1 MKFWNKTIS
10 ILLIHAFLL
19 SSLPAG
25 ALQPTSATTSDSL
38 TPGLTAK
45 EMSTNPQDV
54 IISRDCGIVKSK
66 FMGKSGKL
74 IVHIQDAHCN
84 YEAQTNIAK
93 IIEGLV
99 KNNAL
104 SFVSVEGADGVID
117 TSWFKA
123 FPDAEVRKEVANYFM
138 KKGEITGPEFLSITT
153 DYPIKLYGA
162 ETREY
167 YIENLN
173 AFTAS
178 YPLKDETEKY
188 LNGIKAALNKL
199 QSFIY
204 NDELKAMDSRSR
216 EHEAKKIQFND
227 YVRFLQDEAERHK
240 INLRQYENLFKLI
253 NVLIYEKKIDFS
265 VTDKERSAV
274 IDELSK
280 TLQKDAMT
288 ELVNRSIAFK
298 VGKIASSEYYDY
310 IKSLAAKS
318 GIELS
323 KKYSN
328 LSNYIIYNSVYSK
341 IDNEKLFNDIKEL
354 EIAIKEKL
362 FENEDQRILERLS
375 RHIDT
380 LLGLINIKLLNG
392 EFEYYKTHKE
402 EFTSESF
409 AGFIKAK
416 SIQFA
421 LAYEVEP
428 PTDTIESGISKLE
441 DFYAIAIKRDK
452 SLVDNTIEGMA
463 KSGQNIAV
471 LVTGGF
477 HSEGMARLLEA
488 RGVSYVVVCPNIT
501 KDVPTPYIQVLTNQ
515 RASFE
520 DILVGAQEPIKQNML
535 APALISWL
543 KCLLPSD
550 FRRLGIIAANLES
563 RLDDDHDTWIEEHL
577 KLWISKVLQHAGQH
591 RMAHDK
597 SVLRDAYK
605 MAMERAGYVVNLDK
619 AAVDRMVAAIMSA
632 DIFNKTF
639 DAVYNN
645 AIAAINVRDAVVITQ
660 SYYGK
665 EAPPTG
671 NVSGAITVSGAPLTS
686 AQAIDVNEKIKADFE
701 SGKARLAERLVGE
714 DIYEIPSLEEA
725 AYLLAHPG
733 RGGEAFDHLKRRIYM
748 SPSRLNWYN
757 ELDLAA
763 RWQFLQHE
771 RMHLDHPD
779 WNEVRITA
787 AAGISLVLA
796 AVAGLAETGK
806 TEIDM
811 DKLNMQDLLKM
822 AVDGDETAYKAIVDG
837 RGREAVVAYLE
848 PFVKDSLDKI
858 PEGLFGFGK
867 GYDIRG
873 NAQPITGGIVDL
885 TPVNV
890 YIIGKLLGTYYA
902 NAGDKM
908 LVTGDI
914 RLHTPILRYM
924 LALGASSVG
933 VNVEYAPDFLT
944 TGAHNLLSTEN
955 EGNYKVMVQISG
967 SHGVPQK
974 NGLKLKAFLGKRDDE
989 GRMILEPLYAER
1001 LEGLYWKD
1009 KAGKERQLE
1018 LRKSEKPGDMKE
1030 IGGLAEQTIEV
1041 LDRVLPSTD
1050 KDEITVV
1057 DPRAGAGGP
1066 IMTGVL
1072 KKRGFTIIDMDECG
1086 KEELMSKI
1094 RAIWNAPG
1102 RQPGKF
1108 RVAVMLNAKPDGK
1121 MGRGIWDPSKPE
1133 ALKDTIEL
1141 VGIINSGL
1149 IEGMPKAFGAV
1160 YDGDTDRITAIRED
1174 GGEVPAFEMTLPFYQ
1189 RFLLSGDNQEVMVKL
1204 AETGCEPIRIVC
1216 DVRANS
1222 KLLSLIDKVNK
1233 DLQDKTG
1240 IHDRN
1245 IVEGWFITT
1254 GYPPQLGF
1262 MNNRIAELD
1271 RFVDSKPALKSDA
1284 GFMGKFAGLK
1294 ATYFTAEASGHNFFH
1309 ISERYPN
1316 RVCDCAIAGFFTLL
1330 HIRET
1335 LTPVELPAQR
1345 QEPLLTNLFANFVT
1359 AYSSAEI
1366 RVPIPN
1372 AIKIE
1377 TAMRV
1382 GAWMKEKYE
1391 AELKPYTEP
1400 VQEDEYLLNP
1410 KDAGYVTV
1418 SGFKIQ
1424 FKDGRTAL
1432 VRWSNTGEEL
1442 TTMFEGRDWASLIS
1456 IIKEI
1461 TERLREET
1469 GKGVNVSNL
1478 DKEIARLGKI
1488 REKQDAAFI
1497 GQKLHTP
1504 LDANGDKARA
1514 AGFLK
1519 GGYNKDGKT
1528 ANIGYGVEDK
1538 ASIDGSFAIAGEGN
1552 QGYFV
1557 DEGKQFLDTVKDM
1570 REFFARRAQI
1580 IGKKIKYVIKPGIGG
1595 QHTPFQGIAEV
1606 FQMVDVE
1613 TGVVVGEYELG
1624 KDYEEAIGKVLA
1636 ENGAG
1641 WDQIAVIPSSKSGST
1656 DETMMIF
1663 SELFYT
1669 LLKKIAERDSLDGGK
1684 FAEAVFNTLH
1694 DVNFPGGVERKGADL
1709 FKGFNLTLL
1718 TNRLNAIPGFKT
1730 DYKQVRGVF
1739 RVVLGNMFFETTNR
1753 PDQSRL
1759 SAFIQ
1764 NSGLGRELG
1773 EEHAPGFGAMFDNVG
1788 GRWTADLHMM
1798 TFLAYH
1804 NMTDEQ
1810 ILAYW
1815 QSRYDGI
1822 KEVRAGT
1829 HLANSLAG
1837 KILDEGITDIALVV
1851 PDELFWFGKAMEQN
1865 FNESIWQ
1872 EGFANL
1878 VAVKAGMW
1886 NHQKSNYANKPNR
1899 LVVDLTGSGLDMK
1912 GCDVFSVPPPYSDV
1926 SKISKDK
1933 LAIELGRLFTTFYG
1947 NTYLVGT
1954 RLITRA
1960 LAREEYTWADV
1971 DLNNL
1976 ENPATRIVQRNLYVR
1991 QPYVELGKGLLEEKL
2006 GDLQKSGSAAV
2017 QAELAKI
2024 QDEARQGKL
2033 TSNIKGLRLP
2043 DTVTDTQALAQ
2054 TISSLIKLADKEGR
2068 KFVPFIYLEGEKYY
2082 ELRDHLISLG
2092 IEWVMQGTGDQHISF
2107 QQVLAQPQKYL
2118 PFIISFVPPKES
2130 LIQGRPAI
2138 GFSKGY
2144 LNNVSPNMVRDLFA
2158 DASYKALTEPRK
2170 DESGKDVKGALGA
2183 FLRIQDTR
2191 ERRAMFT
2198 QSFDEAVKITTRAP
2212 VVDAAQSPAS
2222 DASAEEKPVEGVTR
2236 DQYIHDTYVEEDAAA
2251 LRQTLVGLGIDTDRV
2266 KKNVLILYDTSLDQ
2280 DLDTTHVAR
2289 AGEVAVNKYMNGAVT
2304 VIRGTGKALIY
2315 APAVLKALTA
2325 GDAIVTIAG
2334 DATLKEIGL
2343 DELRIFFDKIIN
2355 VQNPDNRHIPVIGLY
2370 DLALKIAYDLGDE
2383 RILECLNRIAI
2394 RGPNDPTPF
2403 TMEDI
2408 RRGVIKIL
2416 PKIRPVDMV
2425 EAVEAYKAAQA
2436 TLASL

>member
-25 ALQPTSATTSDSL
+25 ALQPASATTSDSL

-298 VGKIASSEYYDY
+298 VGKISSSEYYDY

-520 DILVGAQEPIKQNML
+520 DILTGTQEPVKQNML
-535 APALISWL
+535 APALISWAAGL
-543 KCLLPSD
+543 TTSELVKLVEIKSD
-550 FRRLGIIAANLES
+550 
-563 RLDDDHDTWIEEHL
+563 LDHRIREIRDAWIKDHL
-577 KLWISKVLQHAGQH
+577 SLWLRKALHYARQH

-597 SVLRDAYK
+597 AMLKDAYK
-605 MAMERAGYVVNLDK
+605 MAAERAALEAGFIWNKINPLVKEVMASDAFN
-619 AAVDRMVAAIMSA
+619 SA
-632 DIFNKTF
+632 F
-639 DAVYNN
+639 DTIYDSVISAP
-645 AIAAINVRDAVVITQ
+645 AVVGITQ
-660 SYYGK
+660 GSRDEDPSVGG
-665 EAPPTG
+665 AQ
-671 NVSGAITVSGAPLTS
+671 GAITISGAPLTPE
-686 AQAIDVNEKIKADFE
+686 QAIEVNEKIRADFE
-701 SGKARLAERLVGE
+701 NVRTKLIRNEGGMY
-714 DIYEIPSLEEA
+714 IYEIPSLEGL
-725 AYLLAHPG
+725 AYLVVHPG
-733 RGGEAFDHLKRRIYM
+733 RGGEAVDHSRKRIYM

-757 ELDLAA
+757 DNDLDFAA
-763 RWQFLQHE
+763 WRQFLQHE

-779 WNEVRITA
+779 WNEVRVTEA
-787 AAGISLVLA
+787 APINLVLA

-848 PFVKDSLDKI
+848 PFVKDSLNKI
-858 PEGLFGFGK
+858 PEGLFGLGK

-955 EGNYKVMVQISG
+955 EGDYKVMVQISG

-974 NGLKLKAFLGKRDDE
+974 NGLKLKAFFGKRDDE

-1001 LEGLYWKD
+1001 LEGLYWKN

-1189 RFLLSGDNQEVMVKL
+1189 RFLLSGDNQEVMMKL
-1204 AETGCEPIRIVC
+1204 AEAGCEPTRVVC

-1233 DLQDKTG
+1233 DLHDKTG

-1538 ASIDGSFAIAGEGN
+1538 ASIDGSFAIAGGGN
-1552 QGYFV
+1552 SLTLV
-1557 DEGKQFLDTVKDM
+1557 TS
-1570 REFFARRAQI
+1570 
-1580 IGKKIKYVIKPGIGG
+1580 
-1595 QHTPFQGIAEV
+1595 AEV
-1606 FQMVDVE
+1606 
-1613 TGVVVGEYELG
+1613 
-1624 KDYEEAIGKVLA
+1624 
-1636 ENGAG
+1636 
-1641 WDQIAVIPSSKSGST
+1641 
-1656 DETMMIF
+1656 
-1663 SELFYT
+1663 
-1669 LLKKIAERDSLDGGK
+1669 
-1684 FAEAVFNTLH
+1684 
-1694 DVNFPGGVERKGADL
+1694 
-1709 FKGFNLTLL
+1709 
-1718 TNRLNAIPGFKT
+1718 
-1730 DYKQVRGVF
+1730 KQ
-1739 RVVLGNMFFETTNR
+1739 
-1753 PDQSRL
+1753 Q
-1759 SAFIQ
+1759 
-1764 NSGLGRELG
+1764 
-1773 EEHAPGFGAMFDNVG
+1773 
-1788 GRWTADLHMM
+1788 
-1798 TFLAYH
+1798 
-1804 NMTDEQ
+1804 
-1810 ILAYW
+1810 
-1815 QSRYDGI
+1815 
-1822 KEVRAGT
+1822 
-1829 HLANSLAG
+1829 
-1837 KILDEGITDIALVV
+1837 EGI
-1851 PDELFWFGKAMEQN
+1851 
-1865 FNESIWQ
+1865 S
-1872 EGFANL
+1872 
-1878 VAVKAGMW
+1878 
-1886 NHQKSNYANKPNR
+1886 
-1899 LVVDLTGSGLDMK
+1899 
-1912 GCDVFSVPPPYSDV
+1912 
-1926 SKISKDK
+1926 
-1933 LAIELGRLFTTFYG
+1933 
-1947 NTYLVGT
+1947 
-1954 RLITRA
+1954 
-1960 LAREEYTWADV
+1960 
-1971 DLNNL
+1971 
-1976 ENPATRIVQRNLYVR
+1976 
-1991 QPYVELGKGLLEEKL
+1991 
-2006 GDLQKSGSAAV
+2006 
-2017 QAELAKI
+2017 
-2024 QDEARQGKL
+2024 
-2033 TSNIKGLRLP
+2033 
-2043 DTVTDTQALAQ
+2043 
-2054 TISSLIKLADKEGR
+2054 
-2068 KFVPFIYLEGEKYY
+2068 
-2082 ELRDHLISLG
+2082 
-2092 IEWVMQGTGDQHISF
+2092 
-2107 QQVLAQPQKYL
+2107 
-2118 PFIISFVPPKES
+2118 
-2130 LIQGRPAI
+2130 
-2138 GFSKGY
+2138 
-2144 LNNVSPNMVRDLFA
+2144 
-2158 DASYKALTEPRK
+2158 
-2170 DESGKDVKGALGA
+2170 
-2183 FLRIQDTR
+2183 
-2191 ERRAMFT
+2191 
-2198 QSFDEAVKITTRAP
+2198 
-2212 VVDAAQSPAS
+2212 
-2222 DASAEEKPVEGVTR
+2222 R
-2236 DQYIHDTYVEEDAAA
+2236 DQYIYNTYVKEDAVA
-2251 LRQTLVGLGIDTDRV
+2251 LRQTLVGLGIDTERT
-2266 KKNVLILYDTSLDQ
+2266 KKKVLILYDTAIDP

-2304 VIRGTGKALIY
+2304 VIRGTGKALIH
-2315 APAVLKALTA
+2315 APAVLKALDA

-2343 DELRIFFDKIIN
+2343 DELRAFFDKIIN

-2394 RGPNDPTPF
+2394 RGPNDPNPF

-2416 PKIRPVDMV
+2416 PKIGPVDMA

>member
-25 ALQPTSATTSDSL
+25 ALQPASATTSDSL

-99 KNNAL
+99 KNNGL
-104 SFVSVEGADGVID
+104 SFVSVEGADGAID

-153 DYPIKLYGA
+153 DYPIKLFGA

-167 YIENLN
+167 YIQNLN
-173 AFTAS
+173 AFTES

-188 LNGIKAALNKL
+188 LNGIKAVLNRL
-199 QSFIY
+199 QGFIY

-240 INLRQYENLFKLI
+240 INLRQYENLFKLV
-253 NVLIYEKKIDFS
+253 NVLIYEKKIDFN

-298 VGKIASSEYYDY
+298 VGKISSSEYYDY
-310 IKSLAAKS
+310 IKSLAAMR
-318 GIELS
+318 GIELA
-323 KKYSN
+323 KKYPN

-354 EIAIKEKL
+354 ETAIKEKL
-362 FENEDQRILERLS
+362 FQNEDQRILERLS

-402 EFTSESF
+402 EFASESF
-409 AGFIKAK
+409 TGFIRAK
-416 SIQFA
+416 SIQFG

-441 DFYAIAIKRDK
+441 DFYAIAIKRDR
-452 SLVDNTIEGMA
+452 SLVENTIEGMA
-463 KSGQNIAV
+463 KAGQNIAV

-477 HSEGMARLLEA
+477 HSEGMAKLLEE
-488 RGVSYVVVCPNIT
+488 RGISYVVICPNIT

-535 APALISWL
+535 APALISWAAGLTPSEL
-543 KCLLPSD
+543 KKLAEA
-550 FRRLGIIAANLES
+550 GAILEG
-563 RLDDDHDTWIEEHL
+563 RTKDAEDAWIREHL
-577 KLWISKVLQHAGQH
+577 SLWLGKALKYTGLH

-597 SVLRDAYK
+597 AVLKDAYR
-605 MAMERAGYVVNLDK
+605 MAAERAALAAGFKQDK
-619 AAVDRMVAAIMSA
+619 IGPLVKEIMAPDAFNSA
-632 DIFNKTF
+632 F
-639 DAVYNN
+639 DAVYDS
-645 AIAAINVRDAVVITQ
+645 AMSAPLVVGITQ
-660 SYYGK
+660 DGRDEDPS
-665 EAPPTG
+665 ATG
-671 NVSGAITVSGAPLTS
+671 EQGAVTVTGVALTPE
-686 AQAIDVNEKIKADFE
+686 QKIEVNEKIRVDFE
-701 SGKARLAERLVGE
+701 SGKAELFVIEYGLH
-714 DIYEIPSLEEA
+714 IYAMPSLEGLT
-725 AYLLAHPG
+725 YLVAHPG

-757 ELDLAA
+757 GVGPAVRA
-763 RWQFLQHE
+763 QFLRHE
-771 RMHLDHPD
+771 IMHLDNPD
-779 WNEVRITA
+779 WTEAQVTEEA
-787 AAGISLVLA
+787 PLGLVLA
-796 AVAGLAETGK
+796 AVIDTMGTGEAET
-806 TEIDM
+806 DM
-811 DKLNMQDLLKM
+811 DKHTLQYLFNT
-822 AVDGDETAYKAIVDG
+822 AVDGGEEAYKAIVDRVG
-837 RGREAVVAYLE
+837 KEKIIAYLE
-848 PFVKDSLDKI
+848 PLVKDGLKDI
-858 PEGLFGFGK
+858 PEDLFGFGK

-873 NAQPITGGIVDL
+873 NAQPITGGAVDL
-885 TPVNV
+885 TPINLYV
-890 YIIGKLLGTYYA
+890 IGKLLGTYYA

-914 RLHTPILRYM
+914 RLHTPILRYV

-955 EGNYKVMVQISG
+955 EGDYKVMAQISG

-974 NGLKLKAFLGKRDDE
+974 NGLKIKAFLDKKDGK

-1001 LEGLYWKD
+1001 LEGLYWKN

-1018 LRKSEKPGDMKE
+1018 LRKVVKPGDMKE
-1030 IGGLAEQTIEV
+1030 IVGLAEKTIEV
-1041 LDRVLPSTD
+1041 LDKVLPSTE
-1050 KDEITVV
+1050 KDEISVV

-1072 KKRGFTIIDMDECG
+1072 EKRGFTIIDMDACS
-1086 KEELMSKI
+1086 KEESMPKI
-1094 RAIWNAPG
+1094 RAMWNNPK

-1141 VGIINSGL
+1141 VNLINSSL
-1149 IEGMPKAFGAV
+1149 LAGMPKAFGAV

-1174 GGEVPAFEMTLPFYQ
+1174 GVEVPAFEMTLPFYQ
-1189 RFLLSGDNQEVMVKL
+1189 RFLLSGDNQEVMMKL
-1204 AETGCEPIRIVC
+1204 AKAGCEPIRIVC

-1222 KLLSLIDKVNK
+1222 KLLSLIDRVNK
-1233 DLQDKTG
+1233 ELQDKTG

-1245 IVEGWFITT
+1245 IIEGWFITT

-1271 RFVDSKPALKSDA
+1271 KFVDSNPTLKNNAD
-1284 GFMGKFAGLK
+1284 FMEKLAGLK
-1294 ATYFTAEASGHNFFH
+1294 GTYFTAEASGHNFFH

-1335 LTPVELPAQR
+1335 LAPAELLAQK
-1345 QEPLLTNLFANFVT
+1345 QEPLLVNLFANFPV

-1391 AELKPYTEP
+1391 AELKPYSEP
-1400 VQEDEYLLNP
+1400 VQEYEYLIQP

-1424 FKDGRTAL
+1424 LKDGRSAL

-1442 TTMFEGRDWASLIS
+1442 TTIFEGRDLASLIS
-1456 IIKEI
+1456 TIKEI

-1469 GKGVNVSNL
+1469 SKGLKVSNL
-1478 DKEIARLGKI
+1478 DKEIARLENIK
-1488 REKQDAAFI
+1488 EKEDAGFI

-1504 LDANGDKARA
+1504 LDAKGDKARA
-1514 AGFLK
+1514 AGFMK

-1538 ASIDGSFAIAGEGN
+1538 ASIDGSFAIAGEGS

-1557 DEGKQFLDTVKDM
+1557 DGGRQFLATVKDM
-1570 REFFARRAQI
+1570 RDFFARRAQI
-1580 IGKKIKYVIKPGIGG
+1580 LGKPIKYVIKPGIGG

-1606 FQMVDVE
+1606 FQVVDIE

-1624 KDYEEAIGKVLA
+1624 KNYEEAIGKVLA
-1636 ENGAG
+1636 ENGAD
-1641 WDQIAVIPSSKSGST
+1641 WDQIAVVPSSKSGST

-1663 SELFYT
+1663 SEVFYT
-1669 LLKKIAERDSLDGGK
+1669 LLKKIAERDGLAGEK
-1684 FAEAVFNTLH
+1684 FAETVFNTLH
-1694 DVNFPGGVERKGADL
+1694 DINFIGGAERKGADL

-1718 TNRLNAIPGFKT
+1718 TDNLNAIPGFKT
-1730 DYKQVRGVF
+1730 NYEQVKGIF

-1764 NSGLGRELG
+1764 NSGLGKELG
-1773 EEHAPGFGAMFDNVG
+1773 KEYAPGFGAMFDNVG
-1788 GRWTADLHMM
+1788 ERWTADLHMM

-1804 NMTDEQ
+1804 GMTDAEIQ
-1810 ILAYW
+1810 AYW

-1822 KEVRAGT
+1822 EEVRAGT
-1829 HLANSLAG
+1829 HLANSLAN
-1837 KILDEGITDIALVV
+1837 KTLDEGVTDVALVV

-1865 FNESIWQ
+1865 RNESIWQ
-1872 EGFANL
+1872 NGFANL
-1878 VAVKAGMW
+1878 VAVKASMW
-1886 NHQKSNYANKPNR
+1886 NYQKPNYANKPNR
-1899 LVVDLTGSGLDMK
+1899 LVIDMTGAGLDMK
-1912 GCDVFSVPPPYSDV
+1912 GCDVFSVPPPYKTASE
-1926 SKISKDK
+1926 ISKDK
-1933 LAIELGRLFTTFYG
+1933 LAIEIGKLFTTFYG
-1947 NTYLVGT
+1947 ATYVIGT
-1954 RLITRA
+1954 RLSARA
-1960 LAREEYTWADV
+1960 LAREGYTWADV
-1971 DLNNL
+1971 DINDL
-1976 ENPATRIVQRNLYVR
+1976 ENPATKIFQRNLYLR
-1991 QPYVELGKGLLEEKL
+1991 QPYVELGKGLLEKKL
-2006 GDLQKSGSAAV
+2006 GDLQKSGPEAI

-2033 TSNIKGLRLP
+2033 ISNIKGLGLP
-2043 DTVTDTQALAQ
+2043 ETVNDRQSLAQ
-2054 TISSLIKLADKEGR
+2054 TIASLIRLADKEGR

-2082 ELRDHLISLG
+2082 ELRDHLITLG
-2092 IEWVMQGTGDQHISF
+2092 IEWVMQGTGDQHISY
-2107 QQVLAQPQKYL
+2107 QQVLTQPKKFL
-2118 PFIISFVPPKES
+2118 PFIISFIPPKES

-2144 LNNVSPNMVRDLFA
+2144 LNNVSPNIVRDLFA

-2198 QSFDEAVKITTRAP
+2198 QSFDEAVKISTKAP
-2212 VVDAAQSPAS
+2212 IVGAAQLLAS
-2222 DASAEEKPVEGVTR
+2222 GASAEEKPVEGVTR
-2236 DQYIHDTYVEEDAAA
+2236 DQYIHDTYVKEDAAA

-2315 APAVLKALTA
+2315 APAVLKALNA

-2334 DATLKEIGL
+2334 DATLKEIGRN
-2343 DELRIFFDKIIN
+2343 ELRNFDKIIN

-2408 RRGVIKIL
+2408 RKGVIRIL
-2416 PKIRPVDMV
+2416 PKIRPVNMA

-2436 TLASL
+2436 ALVSL